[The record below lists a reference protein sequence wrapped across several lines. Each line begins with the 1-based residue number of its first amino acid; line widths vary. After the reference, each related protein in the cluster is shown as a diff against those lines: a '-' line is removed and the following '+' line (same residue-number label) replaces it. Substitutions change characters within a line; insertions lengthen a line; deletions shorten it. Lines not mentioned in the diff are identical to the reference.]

1 MNEHLRSLIVFQLEL
16 DQEQDKVGDFY
27 FCAAISLDAA
37 QSIEPHPEADF
48 TNLRLAKLHRG
59 SNLDFL
65 MISRVLEEILMEH
78 KE

>member
-1 MNEHLRSLIVFQLEL
+1 MHLNIFEKCVQMNEHLRSLIVFQLEL

-48 TNLRLAKLHRG
+48 TNLRLAHLFNFYSIKKR
-59 SNLDFL
+59 
-65 MISRVLEEILMEH
+65 
-78 KE
+78 

>member
-48 TNLRLAKLHRG
+48 TNLR
-59 SNLDFL
+59 
-65 MISRVLEEILMEH
+65 
-78 KE
+78 